1 MLTWLRAR
9 SRSGR
14 TAAELYGSIVTAA
27 RREIFYS
34 ELGVPDTPDGRFAM
48 LALHMYLVLERL
60 QEEGP
65 EGQKLS
71 RALVERFVTDIYDC
85 MRELGVGDLTVPR
98 KVKKAAGAL
107 YDWSAQFRQA
117 KTAGGETALA
127 DAVKRCLLP
136 PEADSRAPKVLATY
150 ICEEERRFRE
160 HPATALLAGK
170 IAFSAVD
177 LGPEF
182 TDAHRARLDP

>member
-34 ELGVPDTPDGRFAM
+34 ELGIPDTPDGRFAM

-60 QEEGP
+60 REEGP
-65 EGQKLS
+65 AGQELS
-71 RALVERFVTDIYDC
+71 RALVERFVTDMDDC

-107 YDWSAQFRQA
+107 YDWSAQFRKA
-117 KTAGGETALA
+117 KAAGDERALA
-127 DAVKRCLLP
+127 EAVKRCLLP
-136 PEADSRAPKVLATY
+136 SEADSREPKVLATY
-150 ICEEERRFRE
+150 ICKEERRFRE
-160 HPATALLAGK
+160 HPATALLPGK
-170 IAFSAVD
+170 IAFGAVV
-177 LGPEF
+177 LEPEF
-182 TDAHRARLDP
+182 TDADRA